1 MNLTKLLKPQSVAV
15 IGASEKEGFGGDVCR
30 NILSYVEDRSRVYF
44 IHPKRETVFDVPCY
58 KSVTDVPDTVDLMVI
73 CTSQKTVIPLFRE
86 GAKKG
91 CGGAVVFAS
100 GYGEVGTDEGR
111 KNEAELIAA
120 AKELDIAIMG
130 PNCAGFVNY
139 IDNVQAFAFISE
151 KRDRKGSV
159 GVVSQSGQLC
169 LSLMD
174 CPGMR
179 FSYSISA
186 GNGKI
191 VQVEDYMEFL
201 VDDENTKVVSV
212 YIEGVKD
219 ANKFASVL
227 KKAAE
232 RKKPVVILKAGRSA
246 KGGAIAASHTG
257 SLSGSDASFDAVLKK
272 FGAIRVD
279 DLEELMAMSL
289 MLSTLKKIPDKATF
303 ASMNLSG
310 GETGICAD
318 VGSLNGVEYPDFTKE
333 TLASLK
339 AQLPDYASP
348 NNPLDMTAS
357 LSYDADLYAGA
368 LRTVMDDP
376 NIGMVLI
383 GYTLLLDIADPAIH
397 YMYQGIEK
405 VVKEK
410 GDACKPIAM
419 IPFAENTRNLEYQD
433 KLFHIGVPILPPP
446 VYAFK
451 MLRHLADF
459 ISYRPEEK
467 TLALAPGKGKSDK
480 TIPLSEHDSKV
491 ELGKFGVAVPKE
503 VIATSVEEAVSFAAS
518 TEEAL
523 AMKIESADIL
533 HKSDVGGVKLNIR
546 GAEAAKAAYEEIMKN
561 VTEKKPEAKLNG
573 ILMVPMLKSG
583 VEMIIGVNN
592 DPQFGPMI
600 MVGMGGVFVEVFKDV
615 ALYPAPLSETEALE
629 MLKSL
634 KSFKLLNG
642 YRGSAKCDIKAL
654 CETIVA
660 IGNYASANKDT
671 LKELDINPLF
681 VYPEGEGV
689 GVADALIVKYEEGA

>member
-1 MNLTKLLKPQSVAV
+1 MNLNKLLKPTSVAV

-30 NILSYVEDRSRVYF
+30 NILSYVEDRSHVYF
-44 IHPKRETVFDVPCY
+44 IHPKRDSVFGVPCY
-58 KSVTDVPDTVDLMVI
+58 KSISDVPENVDLMVI
-73 CTSQKTVIPLFRE
+73 CTSQKTVIPLLQE

-91 CGGAVVFAS
+91 VGGAVVFAS
-100 GYGEVGTDEGR
+100 GYGEVGTAEG
-111 KNEAELIAA
+111 KQNEAELIAA
-120 AKELDIAIMG
+120 AKELDIAVMG

-139 IDNVQAFAFISE
+139 IDNVQAFAFISA

-169 LSLMD
+169 LSMMD
-174 CPGMR
+174 DPGMR
-179 FSYSISA
+179 FSYNISA

-191 VQVEDYMEFL
+191 VQMEDYMDFL
-201 VDDENTKVVSV
+201 VDDEDTKVVSI
-212 YIEGVKD
+212 YIEGVKNAD
-219 ANKFASVL
+219 KFAAVL

-232 RKKPVVILKAGRSA
+232 KRKPVVILKAGRSA

-279 DLEELMAMSL
+279 DLEELIAMSL
-289 MLSTLKKIPDKATF
+289 MLSTMKRMPEKATF

-318 VGSLNGVEYPDFTKE
+318 VGSLNGIEYPDFTEE
-333 TLASLK
+333 TLKKLK
-339 AQLPDYASP
+339 EQLPSYASP

-383 GYTLLLDIADPAIH
+383 GYTLLLEIADPCIH
-397 YMYQGIEK
+397 YMYKGIEK
-405 VVKEK
+405 VVQEK
-410 GDACKPIAM
+410 GGNCKPIAM
-419 IPFAENTRNLEYQD
+419 IPFAENTRNPEYQE
-433 KLFHIGVPILPPP
+433 KLFQIGVPVLPPP

-459 ISYRPEEK
+459 INYKPETK
-467 TLALAPGKGKSDK
+467 TLELAVGHPESQE
-480 TIPLSEHDSKV
+480 TQALSEHESKQ
-491 ELGKFGVAVPKE
+491 ELKVYGVPVPDE
-503 VIATSVEEAVSFAAS
+503 VIVTSKEEAAQFAKNHPGP
-518 TEEAL
+518 L
-523 AMKIESADIL
+523 VMKVESADIL
-533 HKSDVGGVKLNIR
+533 HKSDVGGVKLNVC
-546 GAEAAKAAYEEIMKN
+546 GPEAAEKAYEEIMES
-561 VTEKKPEAKLNG
+561 VTAKRPDAHING
-573 ILMVPMLKSG
+573 ILTVPMLDAG
-583 VEMIIGVNN
+583 VEIIIGVNN

-615 ALYPAPLSETEALE
+615 ALYPAPLKEEEALE

-642 YRGSAKCDIKAL
+642 YRGTEKCDIKAL
-654 CETIVA
+654 CQTIVA
-660 IGNYASANKDT
+660 ISNYAQANKDV

-681 VYPEGEGV
+681 VYPEGKGV
-689 GVADALIVKYEEGA
+689 GVADALIVKRK

>member
-1 MNLTKLLKPQSVAV
+1 MNLNKLLKPQSVAV

-30 NILSYVEDRSRVYF
+30 NIISYVEDKSKVYF
-44 IHPKRETVFDVPCY
+44 IHPKRDSVFGIPCY
-58 KSVTDVPDTVDLMVI
+58 KSISDVPGSVDLMII
-73 CTSQKTVIPLFRE
+73 CTSQKTVIPLLRE
-86 GAKKG
+86 GAAKG
-91 CGGAVVFAS
+91 VGGAVVFAS
-100 GYGEVGTDEGR
+100 GYGEVGTAEG
-111 KNEAELIAA
+111 KQNEAELIAA
-120 AKELDIAIMG
+120 AKELDIAVMG

-139 IDNVQAFAFISE
+139 VDNVQAFAFISA

-169 LSLMD
+169 LSMMD
-174 CPGMR
+174 DPGMR
-179 FSYSISA
+179 FSYNISA

-191 VQVEDYMEFL
+191 VQMEDYMDFL
-201 VDDENTKVVSV
+201 VDDEDTKVVSV
-212 YIEGVKD
+212 YIEGVKN
-219 ANKFASVL
+219 ATKFAAVL
-227 KKAAE
+227 KKAAQK
-232 RKKPVVILKAGRSA
+232 RKPVVILKAGRSA

-279 DLEELMAMSL
+279 DLEELIAMSL
-289 MLSTLKKIPDKATF
+289 MLSTMKKLPEKATF

-318 VGSLNGVEYPDFTKE
+318 VGSLNGIEYPDFTEE
-333 TLASLK
+333 TLKKLK
-339 AQLPDYASP
+339 EQLPSYASP

-383 GYTLLLDIADPAIH
+383 GYTLLLEIADPCIH
-397 YMYQGIEK
+397 YMYKGIEQI
-405 VVKEK
+405 VEEK
-410 GDACKPIAM
+410 GGDCKPIAM
-419 IPFAENTRNLEYQD
+419 IPFAENTRNPEYQE
-433 KLFHIGVPILPPP
+433 KLFKIGVPVLPPP

-459 ISYRPEEK
+459 IEYEPESK
-467 TLALAPGKGKSDK
+467 TLELAVGTSESTQTKA
-480 TIPLSEHDSKV
+480 LSEHESKL
-491 ELGKFGVAVPKE
+491 ELKEFGVAVADE
-503 VIATSVEEAVSFAAS
+503 VIVTSREEAAAFAK
-518 TEEAL
+518 EHQVPL
-523 AMKIESADIL
+523 AMKIESPDIL
-533 HKSDVGGVKLNIR
+533 HKSDVGGVKLNVSTPEE
-546 GAEAAKAAYEEIMKN
+546 AEKAYDEIMAN
-561 VTEKKPEAKLNG
+561 VTAKRPDAKING
-573 ILMVPMLKSG
+573 ILTVPMLKPG
-583 VEMIIGVNN
+583 VEIIIGVNN
-592 DPQFGPMI
+592 DPQFGPMV

-615 ALYPAPLSETEALE
+615 ALYPAPLCEEEALQ

-654 CETIVA
+654 CQTIVA
-660 IGNYASANKDT
+660 ISNYAQANKDV

-681 VYPEGEGV
+681 VYPEGQGV
-689 GVADALIVKYEEGA
+689 GVADALIVKRV

>member
-1 MNLTKLLKPQSVAV
+1 MNLNKLLKPTSVAV

-30 NILSYVEDRSRVYF
+30 NILSYVEDRSHVYF
-44 IHPKRETVFDVPCY
+44 IHPKRDSVFGVPCY
-58 KSVTDVPDTVDLMVI
+58 KSISDVPENVDLMVI
-73 CTSQKTVIPLFRE
+73 CTSQKTVIPLLQE

-91 CGGAVVFAS
+91 VGGAVVFAS
-100 GYGEVGTDEGR
+100 GYGEVGTAEG
-111 KNEAELIAA
+111 KQNEAELIAA
-120 AKELDIAIMG
+120 AKELDIAVMG

-139 IDNVQAFAFISE
+139 IDNVQAFAFISA

-169 LSLMD
+169 LSMMD
-174 CPGMR
+174 DPGMR
-179 FSYSISA
+179 FSYNISA

-191 VQVEDYMEFL
+191 VQMEDYMDFL
-201 VDDENTKVVSV
+201 VDDEDTKVVSI
-212 YIEGVKD
+212 YIEGVKNAD
-219 ANKFASVL
+219 KFAAVL

-232 RKKPVVILKAGRSA
+232 KRKPVVILKAGRSA
-246 KGGAIAASHTG
+246 KGGVIAASHTG

-279 DLEELMAMSL
+279 DLEELIAMSL
-289 MLSTLKKIPDKATF
+289 MLSTMKRMPEKATF

-318 VGSLNGVEYPDFTKE
+318 VGSLNGIEYPDFTEE
-333 TLASLK
+333 TLKKLK
-339 AQLPDYASP
+339 EQLPSYASP

-383 GYTLLLDIADPAIH
+383 GYTLLLEIADPCIH
-397 YMYQGIEK
+397 YMYKGIEK
-405 VVKEK
+405 VVQEK
-410 GDACKPIAM
+410 GGNCKPIAM
-419 IPFAENTRNLEYQD
+419 IPFAENTRNPEYQE
-433 KLFHIGVPILPPP
+433 KLFQIGVPVLPPP

-451 MLRHLADF
+451 LLRHLADF
-459 ISYRPEEK
+459 IAYEPETK
-467 TLALAPGKGKSDK
+467 TLELAVGHPKSEE
-480 TIPLSEHDSKV
+480 TQALSEHESKQ
-491 ELGKFGVAVPKE
+491 ELKVYGVPVPDE
-503 VIATSVEEAVSFAAS
+503 VIVTSKEEAAQFAKNHPDP
-518 TEEAL
+518 L
-523 AMKIESADIL
+523 VMKVESADIL
-533 HKSDVGGVKLNIR
+533 HKSDVGGVKLNVC
-546 GAEAAKAAYEEIMKN
+546 GPEAAEKAYEEIMES
-561 VTEKKPEAKLNG
+561 VTAKRPDAHING
-573 ILMVPMLKSG
+573 ILTVPMLDAG
-583 VEMIIGVNN
+583 VEIIIGVNN

-615 ALYPAPLSETEALE
+615 ALYPAPLKEEEALE

-642 YRGSAKCDIKAL
+642 YRGTEKCDIKAL
-654 CETIVA
+654 CQTIVA
-660 IGNYASANKDT
+660 ISNYAQANKDV

-681 VYPEGEGV
+681 VYPEGKGV
-689 GVADALIVKYEEGA
+689 GVADALIVKRK

>member
-1 MNLTKLLKPQSVAV
+1 MNLNKLLKPTSVAV

-30 NILSYVEDRSRVYF
+30 NILSYVEDRSHVYF
-44 IHPKRETVFDVPCY
+44 IHPKRDSVFGVPCY
-58 KSVTDVPDTVDLMVI
+58 KSISDVPENVDLMVI
-73 CTSQKTVIPLFRE
+73 CTSQKTVIPLLQE

-91 CGGAVVFAS
+91 VGGAVVFAS
-100 GYGEVGTDEGR
+100 GYGEVGTAEG
-111 KNEAELIAA
+111 KQNEAELIAA
-120 AKELDIAIMG
+120 AKELDIAVMG

-139 IDNVQAFAFISE
+139 VDNVQAFAFISA

-169 LSLMD
+169 LSMMD
-174 CPGMR
+174 DPGMR
-179 FSYSISA
+179 FSYNISA

-191 VQVEDYMEFL
+191 VQMEDYMDFL
-201 VDDENTKVVSV
+201 VDDEDTKVVSI
-212 YIEGVKD
+212 YIEGVKNAD
-219 ANKFASVL
+219 KFAAVL

-232 RKKPVVILKAGRSA
+232 KRKPVVILKAGRSA

-279 DLEELMAMSL
+279 DLEELIAMSL
-289 MLSTLKKIPDKATF
+289 MLSTMKRMPEKATF

-318 VGSLNGVEYPDFTKE
+318 VGSLNGIEYPDFTEE
-333 TLASLK
+333 TLKKLK
-339 AQLPDYASP
+339 EQLPSYASP

-383 GYTLLLDIADPAIH
+383 GYTLLLEIADPCIH
-397 YMYQGIEK
+397 YMYKGIEK
-405 VVKEK
+405 VVQEK
-410 GDACKPIAM
+410 GGNCKPIAM
-419 IPFAENTRNLEYQD
+419 IPFAENTRNPEYQE
-433 KLFHIGVPILPPP
+433 KLFQIGVPVLPPP

-451 MLRHLADF
+451 MLHHLADF
-459 ISYRPEEK
+459 IDYKPETK
-467 TLALAPGKGKSDK
+467 TLELAVGHPKSEE
-480 TIPLSEHDSKV
+480 TQALSEHESKQ
-491 ELGKFGVAVPKE
+491 ELKVYGVPVPDE
-503 VIATSVEEAVSFAAS
+503 VIVTSKEEAAQFAKDHPG
-518 TEEAL
+518 AL
-523 AMKIESADIL
+523 VMKVESADIL
-533 HKSDVGGVKLNIR
+533 HKSDVGGVKLNVC
-546 GAEAAKAAYEEIMKN
+546 GPEAAEKAYEEIMES
-561 VTEKKPEAKLNG
+561 VTAKRPDAHING
-573 ILMVPMLKSG
+573 ILTVPMLDAG
-583 VEMIIGVNN
+583 VEIIIGVNN

-615 ALYPAPLSETEALE
+615 ALYPAPLKEEEALE

-642 YRGSAKCDIKAL
+642 YRGTEKCDIKAL
-654 CETIVA
+654 CQTIVA
-660 IGNYASANKDT
+660 ISNYAQANKDV

-681 VYPEGEGV
+681 VYPEGKGV
-689 GVADALIVKYEEGA
+689 GVADALIVKRK

>member
-1 MNLTKLLKPQSVAV
+1 M
-15 IGASEKEGFGGDVCR
+15 
-30 NILSYVEDRSRVYF
+30 
-44 IHPKRETVFDVPCY
+44 
-58 KSVTDVPDTVDLMVI
+58 I
-73 CTSQKTVIPLFRE
+73 CTSQKTVIPLLRE
-86 GAKKG
+86 GAAKG

-100 GYGEVGTDEGR
+100 GYGEVGTAEG
-111 KNEAELIAA
+111 KQNEAELIAA
-120 AKELDIAIMG
+120 ARELDIAVMG

-139 IDNVQAFAFISE
+139 IDNVQAFAFISA

-169 LSLMD
+169 LSMMD
-174 CPGMR
+174 DPGMR
-179 FSYSISA
+179 FSYNISA

-191 VQVEDYMEFL
+191 VQMEDYMEFL
-201 VDDENTKVVSV
+201 VNDEDTKVVSV
-212 YIEGVKD
+212 YIEGVKNAD
-219 ANKFASVL
+219 KFAAVL

-232 RKKPVVILKAGRSA
+232 KRKPVVILKAGRSE

-279 DLEELMAMSL
+279 DLEELIAMSL
-289 MLSTLKKIPDKATF
+289 MLSTLRKYPDKAMF

-318 VGSLNGVEYPDFTKE
+318 VGSLNGIVYPDFTEE
-333 TLASLK
+333 TLSKLRE
-339 AQLPDYASP
+339 QLPSYASP

-376 NIGMVLI
+376 NVGMVLI
-383 GYTLLLDIADPAIH
+383 GYTLLLEIADPAIH

-405 VVKEK
+405 VIKEK
-410 GDACKPIAM
+410 GDSCKPIAM
-419 IPFAENTRNLEYQD
+419 IPFAENTRNPEYQE
-433 KLFHIGVPILPPP
+433 KLFSIGVPVLPPP

-451 MLRHLADF
+451 ILRHLADF
-459 ISYRPEEK
+459 VNYSADDK
-467 TLALAPGKGKSDK
+467 TLELAVGKSDS
-480 TIPLSEHDSKV
+480 TDSYALSEHDSKV
-491 ELGKFGVAVPKE
+491 ELGRFGVSVPNE
-503 VIATSVEEAVSFAAS
+503 VIAASVEEAAEFA
-518 TEEAL
+518 EKNPEAL

-546 GAEAAKAAYEEIMKN
+546 GPEEAKAAYKEIMES
-561 VTEKKPEAKLNG
+561 VTSKRPDAKING
-573 ILMVPMLKSG
+573 ILMVPMLKQG

-615 ALYPAPLSETEALE
+615 ALYPAPMGEKEALE

-634 KSFKLLNG
+634 KAFKLLNG
-642 YRGSAKCDIKAL
+642 YRGTKKCDIDAL
-654 CETIVA
+654 CKTIVA
-660 IGNYASANKDT
+660 VSQYASANRDT

-689 GVADALIVKYEEGA
+689 GVADALIVKKRD

>member
-1 MNLTKLLKPQSVAV
+1 MDLTKLLKPKSVAV

-30 NILSYVEDRSRVYF
+30 NILTYMEDRSHVYF
-44 IHPKRETVFDVPCY
+44 IHPKRDQVFGVPCY
-58 KSVTDVPDTVDLMVI
+58 KSVTEVPESVDLMVI
-73 CTSQKTVIPLFRE
+73 CTSQKTAIPLLKE
-86 GAKKG
+86 GAAKG
-91 CGGAVVFAS
+91 CGGAVIFAS

-111 KNEAELIAA
+111 ANE
-120 AKELDIAIMG
+120 KELMETARELGIAVMG

-139 IDNVQAFAFISE
+139 VDNVQAFAFISD

-191 VQVEDYMEFL
+191 VQMEDYMDFL
-201 VDDENTKVVSV
+201 VEDENTKVVSV
-212 YIEGVKD
+212 YIEGVKNAD
-219 ANKFASVL
+219 KFAAVL
-227 KKAAE
+227 KKAADK
-232 RKKPVVILKAGRSA
+232 RKPVVILKAGRSA

-289 MLSTLKKIPDKATF
+289 MLSTLKQMPKQATF

-318 VGSLNGVEYPDFTKE
+318 VGSLNGIEYPDFTKE

-339 AQLPDYASP
+339 EQLPSYASP

-383 GYTLLLDIADPAIH
+383 GYTLLLEIADPAIH

-410 GDACKPIAM
+410 GENCKPIAM
-419 IPFAENTRNLEYQD
+419 IPFAENTRNAEYQE
-433 KLFHIGVPILPPP
+433 KLFNIGVPVLPPT

-451 MLRHLADF
+451 ILRHLADF
-459 ISYRPEEK
+459 ISYTPENK
-467 TLALAPGKGKSDK
+467 SLSLAVGQKKSDE
-480 TIPLSEHDSKV
+480 TYALSEHDSKK
-491 ELGKFGVAVPKE
+491 ELGAYGVPVPKE
-503 VIATSVEEAVSFAAS
+503 VIVTSAKEAAEFAKN
-518 TEEAL
+518 TKEAL
-523 AMKIESADIL
+523 VMKVESADIL
-533 HKSDVGGVKLNIR
+533 HKSDVGGVKLNIH
-546 GAEAAKAAYEEIMKN
+546 GPEEAVQAYNEIMESVSSKR
-561 VTEKKPEAKLNG
+561 PDAKING
-573 ILMVPMLKSG
+573 ILTVPMLKSG

-592 DPQFGPMI
+592 DPQFGPMV
-600 MVGMGGVFVEVFKDV
+600 MVGMGGVFVELFKDV
-615 ALYPAPLSETEALE
+615 ALYPAPISKAEALD
-629 MLKSL
+629 MLRSL

-642 YRGSAKCDIKAL
+642 YRGGAKCDIDAL
-654 CETIVA
+654 CDTIVSIA
-660 IGNYASANKDT
+660 DFASANRDT

-689 GVADALIVKYEEGA
+689 GVADALVVKYKE

>member
-30 NILSYVEDRSRVYF
+30 NILTYVEDKSRVYF
-44 IHPKRETVFDVPCY
+44 IHPKRESVFGVPCY
-58 KSVTDVPDTVDLMVI
+58 KSVTDVPDTVDLMII
-73 CTSQKTVIPLFRE
+73 CTSQKTVIPLLRE
-86 GAKKG
+86 GAAKG

-100 GYGEVGTDEGR
+100 GYGEIGTDEGR
-111 KNEAELIAA
+111 QNEAELIAA
-120 AKELDIAIMG
+120 AKELDIAVMG

-139 IDNVQAFAFISE
+139 IDNVQAFAFISA

-169 LSLMD
+169 LSMMD
-174 CPGMR
+174 DPGMR

-191 VQVEDYMEFL
+191 VQMEDYMDFL
-201 VDDENTKVVSV
+201 VDDEDTKVVSV
-212 YIEGVKD
+212 YIEGVKNAD
-219 ANKFASVL
+219 KFAAVL

-232 RKKPVVILKAGRSA
+232 KRKPVVILKAGRSE

-279 DLEELMAMSL
+279 DLEELIAMSL
-289 MLSTLKKIPDKATF
+289 MLSTLRKFPDKAMF

-318 VGSLNGVEYPDFTKE
+318 VGSLNGIVYPDFTEE
-333 TLASLK
+333 TLAKLRE
-339 AQLPDYASP
+339 QLPSYASP

-383 GYTLLLDIADPAIH
+383 GYTLLLEVADPAIH
-397 YMYQGIEK
+397 YMYAGIEK
-405 VVKEK
+405 VIKEK
-410 GDACKPIAM
+410 GDNCKPIAM
-419 IPFAENTRNLEYQD
+419 IPFAENTRNPEYQE
-433 KLFHIGVPILPPP
+433 KLFNIGVPILPPP

-459 ISYRPEEK
+459 VNYNADDK
-467 TLALAPGKGKSDK
+467 TLELAVGKSDSK
-480 TIPLSEHDSKV
+480 DTYALSEHDSKV
-491 ELGKFGVAVPKE
+491 ELGKFGVAVPNE
-503 VIATSVEEAVSFAAS
+503 VIAASVEEAVQFA
-518 TEEAL
+518 ENNKEAL
-523 AMKIESADIL
+523 VMKIESADIL
-533 HKSDVGGVKLNIR
+533 HKSDVGGVKLNIH
-546 GAEAAKAAYEEIMKN
+546 GPEEARAAYEEIMGS
-561 VTEKKPEAKLNG
+561 VTSKRPDAKING

-600 MVGMGGVFVEVFKDV
+600 MAGMGGVFVEVFKDV
-615 ALYPAPLSETEALE
+615 ALYPAPMGEKEAME

-634 KSFKLLNG
+634 KAFKLLNG
-642 YRGSAKCDIKAL
+642 YRGTKKCDIDAL
-654 CETIVA
+654 CKTIVG
-660 IGNYASANKDT
+660 ISQYASANRDT

-689 GVADALIVKYEEGA
+689 GVADALIVKKRD

>member
-44 IHPKRETVFDVPCY
+44 INPGRDTVFGVPCH
-58 KSVTDVPDTVDLMVI
+58 KSVTDVPDNVDLMVI
-73 CTSQKTVIPLFRE
+73 CTSQKTVIPLLRE

-111 KNEAELIAA
+111 QNEAELMAV
-120 AKELDIAIMG
+120 AKELGIAVMG

-139 IDNVQAFAFISE
+139 TDNVQAFAFISE

-219 ANKFASVL
+219 AGKFAAVL

-232 RKKPVVILKAGRSA
+232 KKKPVVILKAGRSA

-289 MLSTLKKIPDKATF
+289 MLSTLKKMPEKATF

-318 VGSLNGVEYPDFTKE
+318 VGSLNGVEYPDFTEE

-339 AQLPDYASP
+339 EQLPSYASP

-405 VVKEK
+405 VVQEK

-419 IPFAENTRNLEYQD
+419 IPFAENTRNIEYQD

-467 TLALAPGKGKSDK
+467 TLLLSSGKGNSGE
-480 TIPLSEHDSKV
+480 TEALSERESKA
-491 ELGKFGVAVPKE
+491 ELGRFGVAVPRE
-503 VIATSVEEAVSFAAS
+503 TVVTSAEEASAFAAD
-518 TEEAL
+518 TKDAF

-533 HKSDVGGVKLNIR
+533 HKSDVGGVRLNVQ
-546 GAEAAKAAYEEIMKN
+546 GAEEAKTAYQEIMKQ
-561 VTEKKPEAKLNG
+561 VTAKRPDARING
-573 ILMVPMLKSG
+573 ILMAPMLKSG
-583 VEMIIGVNN
+583 VEMIIGVNH
-592 DPQFGPMI
+592 DPQFGPMV

-615 ALYPAPLSETEALE
+615 ALYPAPLGEAEALE

-634 KSFKLLNG
+634 KSFRLLNG
-642 YRGSAKCDIKAL
+642 YRGSARCDIKAL

-660 IGNYASANKDT
+660 VGRYASEKKDT

-689 GVADALIVKYEEGA
+689 GVADALIVKYKEGA

>member
-1 MNLTKLLKPQSVAV
+1 MDLTKLLKPQSVAV

-30 NILSYVEDRSRVYF
+30 NILTYVKDRSRVYF
-44 IHPKRETVFDVPCY
+44 IHPKRETVFGVPCC
-58 KSVTDVPDTVDLMVI
+58 KSVTDVPDTVDLMII
-73 CTSQKTVIPLFRE
+73 CTSQKTVIPLLRE
-86 GAKKG
+86 GAAKG

-100 GYGEVGTDEGR
+100 GYGEVGTAEG
-111 KNEAELIAA
+111 KQNEAELIAA
-120 AKELDIAIMG
+120 ARELDIAVMG

-139 IDNVQAFAFISE
+139 IDNVQAFAFISA

-169 LSLMD
+169 LSMMD
-174 CPGMR
+174 DPGMR
-179 FSYSISA
+179 FSYNISA

-191 VQVEDYMEFL
+191 VQMEDYMEFL
-201 VDDENTKVVSV
+201 VDDEDTKVVSV
-212 YIEGVKD
+212 YIEGVKNAD
-219 ANKFASVL
+219 KFAAVL

-232 RKKPVVILKAGRSA
+232 KRKPVVILKAGRSE

-279 DLEELMAMSL
+279 DLEELIAMSL
-289 MLSTLKKIPDKATF
+289 MLATLRKYPDKAMF

-318 VGSLNGVEYPDFTKE
+318 VGSLNGIVYPDFTEE
-333 TLASLK
+333 TLAKLRE
-339 AQLPDYASP
+339 QLPSYASP

-376 NIGMVLI
+376 NVGMVLI
-383 GYTLLLDIADPAIH
+383 GYTLLLEIADPAIH

-405 VVKEK
+405 VIKEK
-410 GDACKPIAM
+410 GDSCKPIAM
-419 IPFAENTRNLEYQD
+419 IPFAENTRNPEYQE
-433 KLFHIGVPILPPP
+433 KLFSIGVPVLPPP

-451 MLRHLADF
+451 ILRHLADF
-459 ISYRPEEK
+459 ANYSADDK
-467 TLALAPGKGKSDK
+467 TLELAVGKSGSADSYA
-480 TIPLSEHDSKV
+480 LSEHDSKV
-491 ELGKFGVAVPKE
+491 ELGRFGVDVPNE
-503 VIATSVEEAVSFAAS
+503 VIAASVEEAAGFA
-518 TEEAL
+518 ERNPEAL

-533 HKSDVGGVKLNIR
+533 HKSDVGGVKLNIH
-546 GAEAAKAAYEEIMKN
+546 GPEEAKAAYAEIMES
-561 VTEKKPEAKLNG
+561 VTSKRPDAKING
-573 ILMVPMLKSG
+573 ILMVPMLKPG

-615 ALYPAPLSETEALE
+615 ALYPAPMGEKEALE

-634 KSFKLLNG
+634 KAFKLLNG
-642 YRGSAKCDIKAL
+642 YRGTKKCDIEAL
-654 CETIVA
+654 CRTIVA
-660 IGNYASANKDT
+660 VSQYASANRDT

-689 GVADALIVKYEEGA
+689 GVADALIVKKQID

>member
-1 MNLTKLLKPQSVAV
+1 MNLNKLLKPTSVAV

-30 NILSYVEDRSRVYF
+30 NILSYVEDRSHVYF
-44 IHPKRETVFDVPCY
+44 IHPKRDSVFGVPCY
-58 KSVTDVPDTVDLMVI
+58 KSISDIPENVDLMVI
-73 CTSQKTVIPLFRE
+73 CTSQKIVIPLLQE

-91 CGGAVVFAS
+91 VGGAVVFAS
-100 GYGEVGTDEGR
+100 GYGEVGTAEG
-111 KNEAELIAA
+111 KQNEAELIAA
-120 AKELDIAIMG
+120 AKELDIAVMG

-139 IDNVQAFAFISE
+139 IDNVQAFAFISA

-169 LSLMD
+169 LSMMD
-174 CPGMR
+174 DPGMR
-179 FSYSISA
+179 FSYNISA

-191 VQVEDYMEFL
+191 VQMEDYMDFL
-201 VDDENTKVVSV
+201 VDDEDTKVVSI
-212 YIEGVKD
+212 YIEGVKNAD
-219 ANKFASVL
+219 KFAAVL

-232 RKKPVVILKAGRSA
+232 KRKPVVILKAGRSA

-279 DLEELMAMSL
+279 DLEELIAMSL
-289 MLSTLKKIPDKATF
+289 MLSTMKRMPEKATF

-318 VGSLNGVEYPDFTKE
+318 VGSLNGIEYPDFTEE
-333 TLASLK
+333 TLKKLK
-339 AQLPDYASP
+339 EQLPSYASP

-383 GYTLLLDIADPAIH
+383 GYTLLLEIADPCIH
-397 YMYQGIEK
+397 YMYKGIEK
-405 VVKEK
+405 VVQEK
-410 GDACKPIAM
+410 GGNCKPIAM
-419 IPFAENTRNLEYQD
+419 IPFAENTRNPEYQE
-433 KLFHIGVPILPPP
+433 KLFQIGVPVLPPP

-451 MLRHLADF
+451 LLRHLADF
-459 ISYRPEEK
+459 IAYEPETK
-467 TLALAPGKGKSDK
+467 TLELAVGHPKSEE
-480 TIPLSEHDSKV
+480 TQALSEHESKQ
-491 ELGKFGVAVPKE
+491 ELKVYGVPVPDE
-503 VIATSVEEAVSFAAS
+503 VIVTSKEEAAQFAKNHPGP
-518 TEEAL
+518 L
-523 AMKIESADIL
+523 VMKVESADIL
-533 HKSDVGGVKLNIR
+533 HKSDVGGVKLNVC
-546 GAEAAKAAYEEIMKN
+546 GPEAAEKAYEEIMES
-561 VTEKKPEAKLNG
+561 VTAKRPDAHING
-573 ILMVPMLKSG
+573 ILTVPMLDAG
-583 VEMIIGVNN
+583 VEIIIGVNN

-615 ALYPAPLSETEALE
+615 ALYPAPLKEEEALE

-642 YRGSAKCDIKAL
+642 YRGTEKCDIKAL
-654 CETIVA
+654 CQTIVA
-660 IGNYASANKDT
+660 ISNYAQANKDV

-681 VYPEGEGV
+681 VYPEGKGV
-689 GVADALIVKYEEGA
+689 GVADALIVKRK

>member
-30 NILSYVEDRSRVYF
+30 NILTYVEDRSRVYF
-44 IHPKRETVFDVPCY
+44 IHPKRETVFGVPCY

-73 CTSQKTVIPLFRE
+73 CTSQKTVIPLLRE
-86 GAKKG
+86 GAAKG

-100 GYGEVGTDEGR
+100 GYGEVGTAEG
-111 KNEAELIAA
+111 KQNEAELIAA
-120 AKELDIAIMG
+120 ARELDIAVMG

-139 IDNVQAFAFISE
+139 IDNVQAFAFISA

-169 LSLMD
+169 LSMMD
-174 CPGMR
+174 DPGMR
-179 FSYSISA
+179 FSYNISA

-191 VQVEDYMEFL
+191 VQMEDYMEFL
-201 VDDENTKVVSV
+201 VNDEDTKVVSV
-212 YIEGVKD
+212 YIEGVKNAD
-219 ANKFASVL
+219 KFAAVL

-232 RKKPVVILKAGRSA
+232 KRKPVVILKAGRSE

-279 DLEELMAMSL
+279 DLEELIAMSL
-289 MLSTLKKIPDKATF
+289 MLSTLRKYPDKAMF

-318 VGSLNGVEYPDFTKE
+318 VGSLNGIVYPDFTEE
-333 TLASLK
+333 TLAKLRE
-339 AQLPDYASP
+339 QLPSYASP

-376 NIGMVLI
+376 NVGMVLI
-383 GYTLLLDIADPAIH
+383 GYTLLLEIADPAIH

-405 VVKEK
+405 VIKEK
-410 GDACKPIAM
+410 GDSCKPIAM
-419 IPFAENTRNLEYQD
+419 IPFAENTRNPEYQE
-433 KLFHIGVPILPPP
+433 KLFSIGVPVLPPP

-451 MLRHLADF
+451 ILRHLADF
-459 ISYRPEEK
+459 VNYSADDK
-467 TLALAPGKGKSDK
+467 TLELAVGKSDS
-480 TIPLSEHDSKV
+480 TDSYALSEHDSKV
-491 ELGKFGVAVPKE
+491 ELGRFGVSVPNE
-503 VIATSVEEAVSFAAS
+503 VIAASVEEAAEFA
-518 TEEAL
+518 EKNPEAL

-546 GAEAAKAAYEEIMKN
+546 GPEEAKAAYKEIMES
-561 VTEKKPEAKLNG
+561 VTSKRPDAKING
-573 ILMVPMLKSG
+573 ILMVPMLKQG

-615 ALYPAPLSETEALE
+615 ALYPAPMGEKEALE

-634 KSFKLLNG
+634 KAFKLLNG
-642 YRGSAKCDIKAL
+642 YRGTKKCDIDAL
-654 CETIVA
+654 CKTIVA
-660 IGNYASANKDT
+660 VSQYASANRDT

-689 GVADALIVKYEEGA
+689 GVADALIVKKRD